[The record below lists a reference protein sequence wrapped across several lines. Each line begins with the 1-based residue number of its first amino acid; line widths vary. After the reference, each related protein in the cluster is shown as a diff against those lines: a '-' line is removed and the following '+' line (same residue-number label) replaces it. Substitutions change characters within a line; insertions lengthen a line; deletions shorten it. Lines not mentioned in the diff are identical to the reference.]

1 MIRYLECA
9 QQRLR
14 TSRDRPC
21 LARARESRPISSR
34 GVSSAGAVVM
44 GLFLSLV
51 MMLALFQPDGAR
63 ADTVRFDTAP
73 LVIRTQDGRSHSFTV
88 ELALDEDQRAQGL
101 MFRRAMAPDQGM
113 LFDFGEVR
121 RVMMWMKNTYLPL
134 DMLFIGRNGRVET
147 IRENA
152 VPLSEAII
160 DSGKP
165 VAFVL
170 ELNAGTVS
178 RLHLT
183 AGDRVETDRTR

>member
-1 MIRYLECA
+1 MGRAIP
-9 QQRLR
+9 
-14 TSRDRPC
+14 RPSAFP
-21 LARARESRPISSR
+21 ARALIVMALL
-34 GVSSAGAVVM
+34 VSLAM
-44 GLFLSLV
+44 L
-51 MMLALFQPDGAR
+51 LALFRPDGVR
-63 ADTVRFDTAP
+63 ADTLAFSTAP
-73 LVIRTQDGRSHSFTV
+73 LVIHAQDGRTHNFTV

-101 MFRRAMAPDQGM
+101 MFRRAMAPEHGM

-121 RVMMWMKNTYLPL
+121 RVMMWMKNTTLPL

-152 VPLSEAII
+152 VPQSEAII

-178 RLHLT
+178 RLGLKP
-183 AGDRVETDRTR
+183 GDRVETARIR